1 MNEELGQVRYIFS
14 DKTGTLTCNE
24 MVFKCM
30 SIRGRMYGSPHASC
44 TDAKAKAVTNFDM
57 ADADL
62 TSLLA
67 TGAGGLET
75 IDSQNVNRA
84 FADAHAYLTHLAL
97 CHTIVSAR
105 NPRKENEISLNA
117 SSPDELALLNAA
129 KYYGLRFYE
138 RLRDEIILEDLSEVE
153 PSDS

>member
-1 MNEELGQVRYIFS
+1 MNHSLLALHRRDIFCTEPFRIPFAGKVQLCCF

-67 TGAGGLET
+67 TGGGGGGGLEET
-75 IDSQNVNRA
+75 LQQG
-84 FADAHAYLTHLAL
+84 
-97 CHTIVSAR
+97 
-105 NPRKENEISLNA
+105 
-117 SSPDELALLNAA
+117 SPVLPVV
-129 KYYGLRFYE
+129 GV
-138 RLRDEIILEDLSEVE
+138 EVLQ
-153 PSDS
+153 PPPWDKN